1 MAVELSQSFVENRAG
16 AVDVSFIHVVLP
28 NDLFVLFIEGV
39 SLRARNIV
47 GH

>member
-28 NDLFVLFIEGV
+28 NDLFVLFIKGV
-39 SLRARNIV
+39 SLRARDVV